1 MRAGASAWGSPS
13 VTLAFDAR
21 PPNVRFAA
29 RPCCSGL
36 AVRTAARD
44 EHGPIVGAATYPSPA
59 LPALG
64 THTPPT
70 ASTRTPEPR
79 SMTSGGLAWWPGG
92 PASRLCACVP
102 PQAETALTPEGTAHS
117 SPGAR
122 GPGRDE
128 AVALALGGLKPRPLA
143 GAATGVPKAGVPR
156 LCCSEQLAP
165 GAARPCRGAP
175 GEGGRASWLGTVPS
189 PAPSSPQRSPTSQ
202 ALLSTSPAPHHPVA
216 APVAKTPL
224 REIPTNEPSLTW
236 TLEPTA
242 CLGGTPA
249 RLQGGRGHGEGQGP
263 RVPPGPSSPRPQTQA
278 GDW

>member
-1 MRAGASAWGSPS
+1 MPVPQTCDSRPGPVAPGSQSAQQPGTSMVPSWGP
-13 VTLAFDAR
+13 R
-21 PPNVRFAA
+21 PIP
-29 RPCCSGL
+29 P
-36 AVRTAARD
+36 
-44 EHGPIVGAATYPSPA
+44 PPP
-59 LPALG
+59 PALG

-70 ASTRTPEPR
+70 ASTRPPEPR

-92 PASRLCACVP
+92 PPSRLCACVP
-102 PQAETALTPEGTAHS
+102 GI
-117 SPGAR
+117 SPGGGGAGPRGHRTQQPRRPRTRAGRGCGAGAR
-122 GPGRDE
+122 RPE
-128 AVALALGGLKPRPLA
+128 ARPLA
-143 GAATGVPKAGVPR
+143 GTATGVPKAGVPR

-202 ALLSTSPAPHHPVA
+202 APAPHRPVA

-224 REIPTNEPSLTW
+224 RGIPTNEPSLTW

-263 RVPPGPSSPRPQTQA
+263 RVPPGPSSPRPQAPGWGLVSEGTVTVA
-278 GDW
+278 CS

>member
-1 MRAGASAWGSPS
+1 MVPSWGP
-13 VTLAFDAR
+13 R
-21 PPNVRFAA
+21 PIP
-29 RPCCSGL
+29 P
-36 AVRTAARD
+36 
-44 EHGPIVGAATYPSPA
+44 PPP
-59 LPALG
+59 PALG

-102 PQAETALTPEGTAHS
+102 GI
-117 SPGAR
+117 SPGGGGADPRGHRTQQPRRPRTRAGRGCGAGAR
-122 GPGRDE
+122 RPE
-128 AVALALGGLKPRPLA
+128 ARPLA

-224 REIPTNEPSLTW
+224 RGIPTNEPSLTW

-263 RVPPGPSSPRPQTQA
+263 RVPPGPSSPRPQAPGWGLVSEGAVTLSPA
-278 GDW
+278 PEPARAREDEPARDPV